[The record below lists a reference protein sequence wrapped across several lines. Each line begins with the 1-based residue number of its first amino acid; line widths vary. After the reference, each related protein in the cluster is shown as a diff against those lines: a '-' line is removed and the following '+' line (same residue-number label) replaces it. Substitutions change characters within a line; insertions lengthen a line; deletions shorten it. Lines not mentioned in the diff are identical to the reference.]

1 MREDE
6 IAELMRND
14 PLVSALLPGGIYT
27 NSATSIEG
35 FRRGDDSVTGAAF
48 DANGD
53 LLTCA
58 LVKQRALVP
67 LAGVRNPSQKFAAT
81 RQMVEIYF
89 YEGRGYEE
97 IELAKVQVYAL
108 LEGAR
113 LSDSYPMHWDYET
126 PPIPDMGPIQFSTV
140 LRQDWIVTGMRRG

>member
-1 MREDE
+1 MRETE

-14 PLVSALLPGGIYT
+14 ALVSALLPGGVYT
-27 NSATSIEG
+27 YTETSVEG
-35 FRRGDDSVTGAAF
+35 FRRGDDSLTGSAF

-58 LVKQRALVP
+58 LVKQRALMP
-67 LAGVRNPSQKFAAT
+67 LSTVRNPTQKFAAT
-81 RQMVEIYF
+81 RQVVEIYY
-89 YEGRGYEE
+89 YENRGYEE
-97 IELAKVQVYAL
+97 IELAKAQVYTL

-126 PPIPDMGPIQFSTV
+126 APVPDMGPIQFSTV
-140 LRQDWIVTGMRRG
+140 LRQDWIITSVRRG